1 MAGKMRIKAKPQASQ
16 AESGL
21 GLSLA
26 IYKIKNSSGGIHET
40 IKLHNTKVKISVL
53 TIDE

>member
-1 MAGKMRIKAKPQASQ
+1 MRIKAKPQASQ

-26 IYKIKNSSGGIHET
+26 IYKIKNILPGEFM
-40 IKLHNTKVKISVL
+40 KQ
-53 TIDE
+53 